1 MLLALSAG
9 LRKGE
14 IDTLS
19 WAQVDFDHALIRV
32 ENTATASL
40 KTVESRDEVPID
52 HGLIA
57 LLRGFK
63 DNATGEF
70 VLESPS
76 EESGP
81 KAWGRIYRAERVF
94 ERLYTWLR
102 GKGVSARKPLHE
114 LRKELGALVTTEF
127 GIYAASRILRHS
139 DVATTARHYS
149 DVKTRAVIS
158 MGAWL
163 APGNIVPISA
173 MPALLP
179 AKEEKPAKIQCPR
192 KIEGAA

>member
-14 IDTLS
+14 IDSLS
-19 WAQVDFDHALIRV
+19 WNQVDFNNVLIRI
-32 ENTATASL
+32 ENTSVASL
-40 KTVESRDEVPID
+40 KTVDSRDEIPID
-52 HGLIA
+52 PELIS
-57 LLRGFK
+57 LLQGFK
-63 DNATGEF
+63 TTATSEFVIEATGDD
-70 VLESPS
+70 SI
-76 EESGP
+76 P
-81 KAWGRIYRAERVF
+81 KAWGRTYRAERVF
-94 ERLYTWLR
+94 ERLYAWLR

-127 GIYAASRILRHS
+127 GIYAASRILRHT

-163 APGNIVPISA
+163 KPSNVIAINPDSKEGNES
-173 MPALLP
+173 
-179 AKEEKPAKIQCPR
+179 AKIG
-192 KIEGAA
+192 GAA